1 MNVVIVPFDAITLKL
16 GKKSLCQRGLG
27 TSMYLEMSRAL
38 YNCLRSGIIPTGA
51 TRLNSVARMVGNN
64 SGNGYELLWNLLV
77 LTLPVF
83 DPMVRAHFPL
93 WEEQDQCVHRFADAT
108 LLYFQLQKKRGE
120 RFNLKEMSL
129 QYLRGITESTYMG
142 IITGLQTSVLSVTT
156 TDLPD
161 ELQISAL
168 ATRIH
173 QTMSNFEIPNA
184 RIHMMQRHEGRPP
197 PPDFLPIDDYDDDD
211 YEMQDASVSGMQD
224 GLVNNLR
231 RPVGKRPSD
240 RFGRNSNQR
249 DRGSDRGGR
258 GGNHDRQRRPPSL
271 NKDMQCHACG
281 ALGHGAR
288 QCNGLARTLRI
299 LKFAG
304 ANKKLCDE
312 LLKDLEASKDTGG
325 RRMLSKYLELN
336 NLTLPDVFSQ
346 LDWEYVD
353 AADLAA
359 ANTLTIPPM

>member
-1 MNVVIVPFDAITLKL
+1 
-16 GKKSLCQRGLG
+16 
-27 TSMYLEMSRAL
+27 
-38 YNCLRSGIIPTGA
+38 
-51 TRLNSVARMVGNN
+51 
-64 SGNGYELLWNLLV
+64 
-77 LTLPVF
+77 
-83 DPMVRAHFPL
+83 
-93 WEEQDQCVHRFADAT
+93 
-108 LLYFQLQKKRGE
+108 
-120 RFNLKEMSL
+120 
-129 QYLRGITESTYMG
+129 MG
-142 IITGLQTSVLSVTT
+142 IITGLQTSVLSVTS
-156 TDLPD
+156 TDIPD

-211 YEMQDASVSGMQD
+211 YEMQDAAVPDIQD